1 MATIRLPRDFR
12 DFLRLLG
19 AHEARYLLIG
29 GYAVGYHGYP
39 RATANM
45 DIWVSRTDENAAKL
59 VSVLEEFGF
68 RDAASLSQA
77 FTQSDQVIRLG
88 VPPLRIELVTSISGV
103 DFDACYAGRIESVID
118 EVRINILSL
127 PDLRRNKK
135 AAGRAKDLAD
145 LEELP

>member
-19 AHEARYLLIG
+19 AHEVRYLLIG

-39 RATANM
+39 RATADM

-68 RDAASLSQA
+68 RDAASVSQA
-77 FTQSDQVIRLG
+77 FTQSDQVIRMG
-88 VPPLRIELVTSISGV
+88 VPPLRIELVTTISGV

-118 EVRINILSL
+118 EVRVNILSL
-127 PDLRRNKK
+127 PDLKRNKK

>member
-19 AHEARYLLIG
+19 AHEVRYLLIG

-39 RATANM
+39 RATADM

-59 VSVLEEFGF
+59 VSVLAEFGF

-118 EVRINILSL
+118 EVRVNILSL

-135 AAGRAKDLAD
+135 AVGRAKDLAD